1 MSQSIPAIPE
11 ALLPF
16 SLRRTSA
23 CGSAAHHSA
32 SRHSQSWEGT
42 SEWNLPQ
49 ALVGSV
55 ECDAPS
61 HGCEIQGWK
70 TPARP
75 ACVRAGANWSR
86 QMDIHQLE
94 LFLAVMDS
102 PSMTRAAEKIHLSP
116 GAVSL
121 QLHNLADELHTELFV
136 RRGKRLI
143 PTPAALRLAERAKEV
158 VKMMGHIQQEFENDL
173 SKDIRPFHFATGV
186 TTLIYQLG
194 GPLRQLRKRY
204 PKAEIRVTVGV
215 TEEMVAGLL
224 DRRFDLALIS
234 LPVSETGLLLIPLFD
249 EELLIVRPSANKVGS
264 GHIGTLR
271 APELAGVPFL
281 LYPKRSNVRM
291 VIDRFFNEIGVT
303 LQVLMEA
310 DDTEAIKRLVESGF
324 GYSIL
329 PEHALRGRSH
339 FFQQFRVDGH
349 RLTRSLA
356 LAMARTDCPRKLTE
370 SIANFLRST
379 LVEG

>member
-1 MSQSIPAIPE
+1 
-11 ALLPF
+11 
-16 SLRRTSA
+16 
-23 CGSAAHHSA
+23 
-32 SRHSQSWEGT
+32 
-42 SEWNLPQ
+42 
-49 ALVGSV
+49 
-55 ECDAPS
+55 
-61 HGCEIQGWK
+61 
-70 TPARP
+70 
-75 ACVRAGANWSR
+75 
-86 QMDIHQLE
+86 MDIHQLE

-143 PTPAALRLAERAKEV
+143 PTPAALRLAERAREV

-173 SKDIRPFHFATGV
+173 AKDVRPFHFATGV
-186 TTLIYQLG
+186 TTLIHQLG

-234 LPVSETGLLLIPLFD
+234 LPVSEAGLLLIPLFD

-264 GHIGTLR
+264 GHVSTLR
-271 APELAGVPFL
+271 VSELAGVPFL

-291 VIDRFFNEIGVT
+291 VIDRFFNELGVT
-303 LQVLMEA
+303 PQVLMEA

-339 FFQQFRVDGH
+339 FFQKFRVEGH
-349 RLTRSLA
+349 RLKRSLA
-356 LAMARTDCPRKLTE
+356 LATARTECPRKLTE
-370 SIANFLRST
+370 SIASFLRTT
-379 LVEG
+379 LVQD

>member
-1 MSQSIPAIPE
+1 
-11 ALLPF
+11 
-16 SLRRTSA
+16 
-23 CGSAAHHSA
+23 
-32 SRHSQSWEGT
+32 
-42 SEWNLPQ
+42 
-49 ALVGSV
+49 
-55 ECDAPS
+55 
-61 HGCEIQGWK
+61 
-70 TPARP
+70 
-75 ACVRAGANWSR
+75 
-86 QMDIHQLE
+86 MDVHQLE

-121 QLHNLADELHTELFV
+121 QLHKLADELHTELFV

-143 PTPAALRLAERAKEV
+143 PTPAALRLTELAKQV
-158 VKMMGHIQQEFENDL
+158 VKMMGHIQQAFENDL
-173 SKDIRPFHFATGV
+173 TKDVRPFHFATGV
-186 TTLIYQLG
+186 TTLIHQLG

-204 PKAEIRVTVGV
+204 PNAEIRVTVGV

-234 LPVSETGLLLIPLFD
+234 LPVSEANLRLIPLFD
-249 EELLIVRPSANKVGS
+249 EELLVVRPAANKVGS
-264 GHIGTLR
+264 GHISTMR
-271 APELAGVPFL
+271 ASDLAEVPFL
-281 LYPKRSNVRM
+281 LYPKRSNVRL
-291 VIDRFFNEIGVT
+291 VIDRFFDELGVT
-303 LQVLMEA
+303 PHVLMEA

-339 FFQQFRVDGH
+339 FFQKFRIAGH

-356 LAMARTDCPRKLTE
+356 LAMAQTECPRKLTE
-370 SIANFLRST
+370 SIATFLRAA